1 MLVADWN
8 VKFSPCSVASFLALG
23 LLACILFSEPKTNSP
38 PILYVQSLLVSLGF
52 APWLSGWAGG
62 LAVQYFLIL
71 SNFSACPGAE
81 LKIGCQSSVKES
93 ASKKLVQRVLV
104 LLLQIV
110 QYEGVSP
117 LQWTWTWRT
126 QRRSHGWYIGWWML
140 SVGMWVDCCRLWSV
154 VCGRVPNFGSGISL
168 SGELVLEFNY
178 FKKFQVFK
186 ILNPVGSRQK
196 V

>member
-1 MLVADWN
+1 
-8 VKFSPCSVASFLALG
+8 
-23 LLACILFSEPKTNSP
+23 
-38 PILYVQSLLVSLGF
+38 
-52 APWLSGWAGG
+52 
-62 LAVQYFLIL
+62 
-71 SNFSACPGAE
+71 
-81 LKIGCQSSVKES
+81 
-93 ASKKLVQRVLV
+93 
-104 LLLQIV
+104 
-110 QYEGVSP
+110 
-117 LQWTWTWRT
+117 
-126 QRRSHGWYIGWWML
+126 ML